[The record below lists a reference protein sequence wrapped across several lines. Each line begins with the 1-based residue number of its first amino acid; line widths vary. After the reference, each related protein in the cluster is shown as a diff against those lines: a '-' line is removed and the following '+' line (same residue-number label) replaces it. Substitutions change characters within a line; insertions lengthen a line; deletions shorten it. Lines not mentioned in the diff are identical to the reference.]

1 MDGSIPIAMVIED
14 DPDAAEVAS
23 GMLAMLGF
31 EVEHCADAHQALYAL
46 AERAPSLILLDICLP
61 EMDGVNLLK
70 VARRVAEA
78 RDTPVIAASAVYP
91 QGGSIARSL
100 RELGVEV
107 FLSKPFTLQ
116 GLKAAIGK
124 VLPMHRIKTRAPT
137 PLSTTGRIGG
147 IAKVS
152 GVNVAVEVVG
162 GDENR
167 LEVISTSSPLP
178 SGQSLTLTIT
188 RREIF
193 DDKAQDSEILVLG
206 AVKSTT
212 QEAQGWK
219 SLLEVKAARPQ
230 DAFDRMA
237 RALASR

>member
-1 MDGSIPIAMVIED
+1 MDGSIPVAMVIED

-46 AERAPSLILLDICLP
+46 AERPPSLILLDICQP

-78 RDTPVIAASAVYP
+78 RDVPVIAASALYP
-91 QGGSIARSL
+91 QGGAIARSL
-100 RELGVEV
+100 KELGVEV
-107 FLSKPFTLQ
+107 FMSKPFTLE
-116 GLKAAIGK
+116 GLKKAVGR
-124 VLPMHRIKTRAPT
+124 VMPMHRIKAKAPP
-137 PLSTTGRIGG
+137 PLSTTGKIEG

-152 GVNVAVEVVG
+152 GADVTVEVVG
-162 GDENR
+162 GDDYN
-167 LEVISTSSPLP
+167 LEVLSTSSPLP

-193 DDKAQDSEILVLG
+193 DDKAQDSEILVL
-206 AVKSTT
+206 ASVRST
-212 QEAQGWK
+212 AQAAIGWK
-219 SLLEVKAARPQ
+219 SHLDVKAARPQ

-237 RALASR
+237 KALAAR